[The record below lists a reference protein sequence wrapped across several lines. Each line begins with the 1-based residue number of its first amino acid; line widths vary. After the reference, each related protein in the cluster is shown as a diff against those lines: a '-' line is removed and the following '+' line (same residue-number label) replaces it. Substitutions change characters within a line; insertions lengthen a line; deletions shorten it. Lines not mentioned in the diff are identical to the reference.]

1 MRIFGHHV
9 PRKVLLLA
17 GVEGLII
24 YGCLA
29 LALVV
34 QAGGELVPGAV
45 TVELTAT
52 ALIALLSLSLLG
64 LYEADQLV
72 AIQGWHLVVLRIVIG
87 LLVALGIVAAY
98 GLLAPAATLQ
108 NGTVSIGLALAS
120 VGLVAERSLYR
131 SVTAQEAFKHRL
143 LVLGTGSRAAAVEH
157 VHPDKRPEELP
168 YKVMAYIAP
177 VGDAHV
183 DMCPSRVTHLQ
194 EGQTLLDLVREHRAH
209 ELVVAVRDRR
219 GNLPIRDLLDCKL
232 HGVRITDISTFFERE
247 RQQLRLDSLN
257 TSWLVFGSGFRQD
270 RFRNTV
276 KRGFDLLASSSLLLV
291 TLPVMLI
298 TALAIR
304 LDSPGPVFYRQTR
317 VGAGNEPFDIYKF
330 RSMRQDAERDGVAR
344 WAQGDDDRITRVG
357 RIIRKLRIDEL
368 PQVINVF
375 KGEMSFVG
383 PRPERPFFVDQL
395 SEQIPYFTARHS
407 IRPGITGWAQVRYA
421 YGASVHDARE
431 KLQYDLYYVKNHT
444 LFLDIVILLE
454 TVKVVLFGRG
464 AR

>member
-17 GVEGLII
+17 GLEGVII
-24 YGCLA
+24 YACLA
-29 LALVV
+29 LALII
-34 QAGGELVPGAV
+34 QAGGEMGGGMAGA
-45 TVELTAT
+45 ELLAT
-52 ALIALLSLSLLG
+52 ALVALLGLSLLG
-64 LYEADQLV
+64 LYEPDQLV
-72 AIQGWHLVVLRIVIG
+72 AVQSWHLVVLRIVLG
-87 LLVALGIVAAY
+87 LFLALCLVLLYSLVA
-98 GLLAPAATLQ
+98 PATSLH
-108 NGTVSIGLALAS
+108 NGVLSGGLALAS
-120 VGLVAERSLYR
+120 LSLVAERTFYR
-131 SVTAQEAFKHRL
+131 SMAASEAFKHRL
-143 LVLGTGSRAAAVEH
+143 LVIGTGSRAAAVEH

-168 YKVMAYIAP
+168 YKVIAYVAP
-177 VGDAHV
+177 PREQHTDV
-183 DMCPSRVTHLQ
+183 PTNRVLQLQ
-194 EGQTLLDLVREHRAH
+194 EHETLLDLVRRHNAN

-219 GNLPIRDLLDCKL
+219 GKLPIRDLLDCKL
-232 HGVRITDISTFFERE
+232 HGVPITDVSTFFERE

-270 RFRNTV
+270 RFRNVV
-276 KRGFDLLASSSLLLV
+276 KRCFDLAASSVLLLL
-291 TLPVMLI
+291 TLPIMLV

-304 LDSPGPVFYRQTR
+304 LDSPGPVFYRQVR
-317 VGAGNEPFDIYKF
+317 MGRGNEPFEIYKF
-330 RSMRQDAERDGVAR
+330 RSMRQDAEQDGVAR

-421 YGASVHDARE
+421 YGASVQDAKE